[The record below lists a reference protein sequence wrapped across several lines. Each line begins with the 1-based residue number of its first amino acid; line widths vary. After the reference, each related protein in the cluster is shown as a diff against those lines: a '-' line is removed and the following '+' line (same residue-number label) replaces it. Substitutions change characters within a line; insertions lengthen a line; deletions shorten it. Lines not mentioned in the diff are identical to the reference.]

1 MSLNIGAIKVQAF
14 QHCRNTF
21 AKTTSKR
28 IQKKPYKL
36 TQPKQTQ
43 QKLIISVLLNK
54 IKG

>member
-21 AKTTSKR
+21 AKSTSKSITR
-28 IQKKPYKL
+28 KPHQL
-36 TQPKQTQ
+36 TQPKQPQ
-43 QKLIISVLLNK
+43 QKSIISVLLNK